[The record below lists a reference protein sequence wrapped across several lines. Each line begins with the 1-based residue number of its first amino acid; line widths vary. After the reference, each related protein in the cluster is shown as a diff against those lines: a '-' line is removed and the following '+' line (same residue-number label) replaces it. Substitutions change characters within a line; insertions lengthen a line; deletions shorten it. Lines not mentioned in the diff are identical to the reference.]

1 MRGRQPR
8 DPLSALTAC
17 PGRDEGS
24 EQVLSTHGPTEP
36 TPVGRRGPDTQG
48 SRPWMAHTR
57 DAFSV

>member
-8 DPLSALTAC
+8 DPLSAL

-24 EQVLSTHGPTEP
+24 KQVLSMHGPTEP

-48 SRPWMAHTR
+48 SGAWMAHTR